1 MDHQPPAIPDLSEKG
16 RDAAGQVISVNR
28 RLFMELLAFTEVPD
42 VTALVEALQ
51 ASGLPGTLYVDIHDA
66 RGVGLLTWS
75 EQPDYFITTLRNFLQ
90 NSPFAD
96 LTPRPGFTM
105 LGRSYSIGYEADLE
119 HVLFKRPISRA
130 TNPATPWHVWYPL
143 RRKGSFEKLPPAEQK
158 AILSEHGN
166 LGALFSAGDFGNDI
180 RLDCRGLDTNDNDFV
195 IGLIGKDLFPLS
207 AMVQAM
213 RKTRQTSEFL
223 EKLGPFFVGKAVWQS
238 TGRG

>member
-42 VTALVEALQ
+42 VTALIEALQ

-158 AILSEHGN
+158 PSCPNTATWAPCSAQAI
-166 LGALFSAGDFGNDI
+166 SA
-180 RLDCRGLDTNDNDFV
+180 TT
-195 IGLIGKDLFPLS
+195 S
-207 AMVQAM
+207 AWIAAGW
-213 RKTRQTSEFL
+213 TPTTTTS
-223 EKLGPFFVGKAVWQS
+223 
-238 TGRG
+238 